1 MSNFHSNWINMNGMI
16 NTIELHRN
24 VGRRV
29 RSIRNAHCFN
39 NFEESYCNWRADSI
53 YPVFRC
59 YSKRKDA
66 DANAIINELKR
77 CPIKVVVNKCYDSNE
92 HYCLHWYL
100 INQSTSLCIQLVPML
115 IIREYSRL
123 NSNVHL
129 RFRIAILWN
138 VRFMCG
144 LKQSYTQIKVKKK
157 YEYSATYADS
167 ENRESLHCSY
177 STALALAPEC
187 KVNPGYLV
195 AQFDERMWLHL
206 RVTLSNWQ
214 AKIKAFP
221 TYVQNTCG
229 NRLFECV
236 LLYFVLL
243 SSFILVRVCVMEMN
257 SFVALSFM
265 VVHNNPMFEMHHC
278 RFWRCWRAK
287 ARPYLAHSI

>member
-1 MSNFHSNWINMNGMI
+1 MSDFHSNWINMNGMI

-115 IIREYSRL
+115 IISEYSRL
-123 NSNVHL
+123 NANVHL

-157 YEYSATYADS
+157 IRIQCHICGQRKSWIFALQLLHSISTCA
-167 ENRESLHCSY
+167 RMQGESRLFGC
-177 STALALAPEC
+177 AIWW
-187 KVNPGYLV
+187 KNV
-195 AQFDERMWLHL
+195 
-206 RVTLSNWQ
+206 VTL
-214 AKIKAFP
+214 
-221 TYVQNTCG
+221 
-229 NRLFECV
+229 
-236 LLYFVLL
+236 
-243 SSFILVRVCVMEMN
+243 
-257 SFVALSFM
+257 
-265 VVHNNPMFEMHHC
+265 
-278 RFWRCWRAK
+278 
-287 ARPYLAHSI
+287 ARDVEQLTG